1 MNIKKSKNT
10 MNLMPYTIL
19 ALVVICSYLFLNTI
33 GTKVNDITYTELMTE
48 MSAGKVEEL
57 TVTPKSSSDVY
68 VISGKLEGYY

>member
-33 GTKVNDITYTELMTE
+33 GTKVPNK
-48 MSAGKVEEL
+48 A
-57 TVTPKSSSDVY
+57 SDAAYAREQVY
-68 VISGKLEGYY
+68 EFLNIEARTR